1 MKGSKL
7 FCVVFL
13 AVSLKMANA
22 LPLDNPEQSDVEPGQ
37 VPVNTTEASSVL
49 EPNLNLNLNRPEV
62 PTDEGNITRRP
73 ETSENKPKEEEEE
86 IDGSDKATHESPND
100 DGGDNKGTPPE
111 TKDSSDTPTNTTS
124 EADPGSDQDD
134 GVTNVTSDL
143 VTSVSPIP
151 TSGEEEV
158 TSSSTTLNPADSP
171 ANDEPSN
178 DGEAQPD
185 PKPENEETVADEKDQ
200 EAQPSVAPGPDHE
213 RHFDGWS
220 FFGGILLT
228 VSMLLIGFVLTK
240 YYRVKQ
246 GEGRIYNRVGSLTSR
261 ESISMHNL
269 MPRN

>member
-1 MKGSKL
+1 M
-7 FCVVFL
+7 
-13 AVSLKMANA
+13 
-22 LPLDNPEQSDVEPGQ
+22 PLDNPEQSDVEPGQ
-37 VPVNTTEASSVL
+37 VNGTTTEASSVF
-49 EPNLNLNLNRPEV
+49 EPNLNLDLNRPEV

-86 IDGSDKATHESPND
+86 IDGSDKATHESPDD

-111 TKDSSDTPTNTTS
+111 TKDSSDIPSNPTS
-124 EADPGSDQDD
+124 EAVPGSDQDD

-185 PKPENEETVADEKDQ
+185 PKPESEETVADK
-200 EAQPSVAPGPDHE
+200 
-213 RHFDGWS
+213 
-220 FFGGILLT
+220 
-228 VSMLLIGFVLTK
+228 
-240 YYRVKQ
+240 
-246 GEGRIYNRVGSLTSR
+246 
-261 ESISMHNL
+261 
-269 MPRN
+269 